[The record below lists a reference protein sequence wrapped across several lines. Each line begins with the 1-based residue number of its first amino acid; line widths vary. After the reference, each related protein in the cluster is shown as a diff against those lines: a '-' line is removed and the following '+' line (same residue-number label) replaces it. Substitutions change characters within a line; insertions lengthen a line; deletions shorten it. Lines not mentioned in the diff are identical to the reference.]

1 MVHTI
6 HTKSCSSPCY
16 EGHLDAE
23 RRYAKRRAGIV
34 APDTYLNYRPRKEI
48 EKEIMKANR
57 ATGYNPKGMKEALSE
72 YPMKALIDE
81 ARDWNI
87 DVTASKG
94 RKDKRKGAKLI

>member
-6 HTKSCSSPCY
+6 HIKSCSSPCY
-16 EGHLDAE
+16 EGHHE
-23 RRYAKRRAGIV
+23 
-34 APDTYLNYRPRKEI
+34 DTYRPRKEI

-57 ATGYNPKGMKEALSE
+57 ATGYNPKGMEEGLSE

-81 ARDWNI
+81 AMDWNI
-87 DVTASKG
+87 DVTAPKG